1 VISFRRQ
8 ARKRD
13 PGRRSGRTHERL
25 KQDAGETRTGSRLR
39 LQHLQRVDDEV
50 QTVPTT
56 DGVDTRESREV
67 SVVVAALRIA
77 ISSGLR
83 TAVRSDYLLFSWLVR
98 CKKMWLVGI
107 LDIVCMSVCIML
119 VFVARGM
126 APQR

>member
-1 VISFRRQ
+1 M
-8 ARKRD
+8 
-13 PGRRSGRTHERL
+13 
-25 KQDAGETRTGSRLR
+25 
-39 LQHLQRVDDEV
+39 
-50 QTVPTT
+50 PTT